1 MHGIKYFSKNLNIK
15 DKTIILR
22 ADFNVPIECKEI
34 KDSTRILSVIPFLEE
49 WIKKESKAIISIR
62 DQITIERV
70 KYEKKFRSN
79 EEILRKEEQEIA
91 KQRTVLS
98 EEAFKK
104 KNNEFRKK
112 VQSLQE
118 KMQKASQLLQKAEAE
133 AIREFNNNL
142 RPILIESSNAYSV
155 NVVLFA
161 SQVAFAP
168 RSLDLTSD
176 VMKRLDIAIPNIKV
190 KFQDL
195 AN

>member
-1 MHGIKYFSKNLNIK
+1 MKKKLISKLLLFLIIIFFPYTTLADNFKPAIIGILDIQ
-15 DKTIILR
+15 R
-22 ADFNVPIECKEI
+22 
-34 KDSTRILSVIPFLEE
+34 
-49 WIKKESKAIISIR
+49 IKKESKAIISIR
-62 DQITIERV
+62 DQITSERL
-70 KYEKKFRSN
+70 KYEKKFRSK
-79 EEILRKEEQEIA
+79 EEILRNEEQEIA

-142 RPILIESSNAYSV
+142 RPILIESSKSYSV

-176 VMKRLDIAIPNIKV
+176 VMKRLDDQIPAIEV
-190 KFQDL
+190 KFKEL

>member
-1 MHGIKYFSKNLNIK
+1 MKKKLISKLLFVSFFITLFPLNIAAENFQPAV
-15 DKTIILR
+15 IGILDIQR
-22 ADFNVPIECKEI
+22 
-34 KDSTRILSVIPFLEE
+34 
-49 WIKKESKAIISIR
+49 IKKESKAIISIR
-62 DQITIERV
+62 DQITSERV

-118 KMQKASQLLQKAEAE
+118 KMQKASQRLQKAEAE